1 MRNVLLSLVV
11 VGLAFLSVG
20 CKSKN
25 TTEDEDAAKLQNEE
39 LQKQLAAK
47 DNQIS
52 AMKGQRDEALRH
64 CAELERN
71 PPAAMTSAPGGD
83 TTDTGDSNIEVG
95 RTAEGFKCLRIGDE
109 ILFPSGR
116 AEIRKEGE
124 ATLKRVA
131 DIMKSKYAGHTIRI
145 DGHTDND
152 PIHKSAKLFQDN
164 WHLSTM
170 RALNVLR
177 FLIKEG
183 VPADK
188 IYVAGFGETRPV
200 GGNDSKA
207 HKAKNRRVEVTVVD

>member
-1 MRNVLLSLVV
+1 MRKVLVSLVV
-11 VGLAFLSVG
+11 VGLSFLSVG

-25 TTEDEDAAKLQNEE
+25 TTEDDDAAKLQNEE

-47 DNQIS
+47 DQQIS
-52 AMKGQRDEALRH
+52 SMKGQRDEALRQLSGM
-64 CAELERN
+64 EQRG
-71 PPAAMTSAPGGD
+71 PAVTAPSPGGD

-124 ATLKRVA
+124 STLKKVA

-152 PIHKSAKLFQDN
+152 PIHKSAKIFQDN

-200 GGNDSKA
+200 EGNDSKT